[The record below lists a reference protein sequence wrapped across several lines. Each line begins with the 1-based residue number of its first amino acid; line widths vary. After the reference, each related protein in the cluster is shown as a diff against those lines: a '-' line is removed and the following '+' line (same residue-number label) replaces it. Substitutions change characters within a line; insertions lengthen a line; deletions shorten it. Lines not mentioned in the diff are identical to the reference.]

1 MRSLLASHIAE
12 ARRRFI
18 RADKRIPKTLALGRW
33 DARELARDAAL
44 TAFGGAKK
52 PSAFLR
58 EARGG
63 CSAWG
68 AEIKVDGRV
77 GRMPGGLW
85 WQ

>member
-1 MRSLLASHIAE
+1 MKSLLASHITE

-18 RADKRIPKTLALGRW
+18 RQEKRAPKTLALGRW

-44 TAFGGAKK
+44 TAFGGAVK
-52 PSAFLR
+52 PSSFLR
-58 EARGG
+58 DARGG
-63 CSAWG
+63 CFAWN
-68 AEIKVDGRV
+68 AEIRVDGRV